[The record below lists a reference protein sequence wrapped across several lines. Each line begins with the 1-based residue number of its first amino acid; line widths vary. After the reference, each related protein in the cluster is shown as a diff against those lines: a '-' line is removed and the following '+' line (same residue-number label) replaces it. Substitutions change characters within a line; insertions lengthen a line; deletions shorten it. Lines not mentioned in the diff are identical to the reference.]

1 MKLFDA
7 ILDWRN
13 KLSDF
18 DPYGND
24 PLLVTDTDKASLILV
39 YSILRVRTYLLLLD
53 FLMDWLDS
61 PK

>member
-7 ILDWRN
+7 ILDCRN

-39 YSILRVRTYLLLLD
+39 YSI
-53 FLMDWLDS
+53 
-61 PK
+61 